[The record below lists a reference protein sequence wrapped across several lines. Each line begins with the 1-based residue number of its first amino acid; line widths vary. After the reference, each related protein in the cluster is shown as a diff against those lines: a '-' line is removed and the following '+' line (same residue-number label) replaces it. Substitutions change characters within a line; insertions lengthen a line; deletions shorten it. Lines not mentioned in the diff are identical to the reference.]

1 MRDEIKAPTIVTG
14 TRLKKQVEALSFFRE
29 LRYNNFTIFL
39 TEMNAM
45 KQYFEIVDVTAR
57 EVVGLKYEPT
67 VEVEITLDDETVGR
81 ASVPAGMKNAR
92 EISIAVDNV
101 NMEISEALVAMNA
114 LDQAS
119 IDRLLLEID
128 GTERELSNV
137 RITMQGRSAYGNG
150 SRKRTGVSGDFLY
163 IAITEQGAEVV
174 FEEKD
179 VIDIL

>member
-1 MRDEIKAPTIVTG
+1 
-14 TRLKKQVEALSFFRE
+14 
-29 LRYNNFTIFL
+29 
-39 TEMNAM
+39 MNVM

-128 GTERELSNV
+128 GTEN
-137 RITMQGRSAYGNG
+137 T
-150 SRKRTGVSGDFLY
+150 SRLGANALMAVSL
-163 IAITEQGAEVV
+163 A
-174 FEEKD
+174 
-179 VIDIL
+179 